1 MTDLVEIF
9 DKLRNTSAIF
19 DKIRFIRHY
28 ARKNPLLLD
37 ALKYGID
44 PQFVYGITCDEN
56 GIGSGKITPELFNIL
71 AKLRE
76 GYEPH
81 KTMELSFYVRG
92 LDASNAELACDI
104 INKKLR
110 IGASAITVNKAIPDL
125 ISTFEVMLAHPIDFD
140 RVVYPCYAT
149 YKIEGQRCIYD
160 KGKFY
165 TRRGKLYQGLDALA
179 EQLKGFP
186 KLDCEIIVPGTHFY
200 SGSGKLRSHDRIDDA
215 VIYILDAPTMPST
228 SFIKRIEAA
237 MYSPPSKTI
246 QIVPWEVC
254 KSADEVHQTFRR
266 ARHLGYEGLVVRPS
280 AYPYVGKRSY
290 DWMKYKAQNT
300 VDATII
306 DMEEG
311 EGRLKGKMGA
321 ILVKY
326 YIVDSAYTSYVGSG
340 FSDDQ
345 RADMWSR
352 RASFIGKTAEIIFH
366 EYTPYGALREPR
378 FAGIRED
385 K

>member
-37 ALKYGID
+37 ALKYGLD
-44 PQFVYGITCDEN
+44 PQFVFGITCDEQ
-56 GIGSGKITPELFNIL
+56 GTGSGKITSKLFGIL
-71 AKLRE
+71 ADLRG

-81 KTMELSFYVRG
+81 KNMELSLYVHS
-92 LDASNAELACDI
+92 LDAPNAELACDI

-110 IGASAITVNKAIPDL
+110 IGASAITINKAIPDL
-125 ISTFEVMLAHPIDFD
+125 ISAFEVMLAHPIDFD
-140 RVVYPCYAT
+140 RVAYPCYAT

-179 EQLKGFP
+179 EKLKGFP
-186 KLDCEIIVPGTHFY
+186 KLDCEIIVPGMHFY
-200 SGSGKLRSHDRIDDA
+200 SGSGRLRSHDRIDDA
-215 VIYILDAPTMPST
+215 VIYILDAPTMPFN
-228 SFIKRIEAA
+228 SFIMRIEAA
-237 MYSPPSKTI
+237 MYNPPSKAI
-246 QIVPWEVC
+246 QVVPWEVC
-254 KSADEVHQTFRR
+254 ESADEVHESFRK
-266 ARHLGYEGLVVRPS
+266 ARNLGYEGLVVRPPT
-280 AYPYVGKRSY
+280 YPYVGKRSY

-311 EGRLKGKMGA
+311 EGRLKGMMGA
-321 ILVKY
+321 ILVGY
-326 YIVDSAYTSYVGSG
+326 YIEDRAYTSYVGSG

-352 RASFIGKTAEIIFH
+352 RTSFIGKTAEIIFH